1 MPHALPLVP
10 ASDPD
15 SSLTFEQD
23 HGAVVRR
30 SILPGGVRVFTEQIP
45 GMRSATFGAWIA
57 KGSRDE
63 TPAHAGSTHFL
74 EHLLFKGTST
84 RTALDIAEAF
94 DRVGGESNAMTAKE
108 FTCYYARVIDV
119 DSAMAMEVILDMVT
133 GAKLAQSDFDM
144 ERGVILEELAMA
156 DDDPADVAHE
166 RFAEAILGGHP
177 LGRPIGGTPDIIR
190 GVERNA
196 VLEHYGEHYRSAGL
210 IITAAGGVEHYA
222 LCDWVMTALERGGW
236 DIESDVAPLQR
247 RDATA
252 SVEATLTPRLDVVRD
267 IEQAHIVLG
276 TRGLAAADE
285 RRNVLGVMST
295 ILGAGM
301 SSRLFQ
307 EIREKRGLAYSVY
320 SFGQPSAETGLFGM
334 YAACNPANADEVTR
348 LLVYELERMA
358 EGITLGELERA
369 QGQIAGTTV
378 LRLEDSYSRMSRLG
392 KAEMA
397 FGELWSIGEALDQVR
412 AVTAD
417 DVATLAAELAS
428 RPRGEVR
435 VGPRP

>member
-30 SILPGGVRVFTEQIP
+30 SVLPGGVRVFTEQIP

-63 TPAHAGSTHFL
+63 LPQHAGSTHFL

-84 RTALDIAEAF
+84 RSALDIAESF

-119 DSAMAMEVILDMVT
+119 DSEMAMEVILDMVT
-133 GAKLAQSDFDM
+133 AAKLAQPDFDM

-166 RFAEAILGGHP
+166 RFGEAILGGHE

-190 GVERNA
+190 AVERSA
-196 VLEHYGEHYRSAGL
+196 VLEHYGQHYRSQGL

-236 DIESDVAPLQR
+236 DVESDVPPLGR

-252 SVEATLTPRLDVVRD
+252 PVDAVLTPRLDIVRD

-276 TRGLAAADE
+276 SRGLATADE
-285 RRNVLGVMST
+285 RRNVLGVLST

-307 EIREKRGLAYSVY
+307 EIREKRGLAYTVY

-334 YAACNPANADEVTR
+334 YAACRPSKADEVAG
-348 LLVYELERMA
+348 LLGLELERMA
-358 EGITLGELERA
+358 EGITPSELERA
-369 QGQIAGTTV
+369 KGQIAGATV

-417 DVATLAAELAS
+417 EVVQLAAELAA

-435 VGPRP
+435 VGPAS